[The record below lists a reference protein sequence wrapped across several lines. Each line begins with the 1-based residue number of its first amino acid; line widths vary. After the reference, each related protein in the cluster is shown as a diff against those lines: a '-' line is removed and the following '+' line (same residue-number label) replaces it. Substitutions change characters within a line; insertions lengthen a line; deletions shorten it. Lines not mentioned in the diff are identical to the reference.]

1 MWIDLSRQRCPAC
14 ISYHA
19 STEMTKEQPSQPVDV
34 NQERALHQG
43 QRRLGNACAYFPIGA
58 MPEHY
63 TRTPRWN
70 FRAGAFSAAAER
82 EIGSEAMA
90 ALDVRRTDPIARPAS
105 GEAPGAPTS

>member
-58 MPEHY
+58 MPGTLHKDTALEFQSGSFQRRS
-63 TRTPRWN
+63 RT
-70 FRAGAFSAAAER
+70 
-82 EIGSEAMA
+82 
-90 ALDVRRTDPIARPAS
+90 
-105 GEAPGAPTS
+105 